1 MAIEVEGP
9 DGAVIEFPQ
18 GTDNATIQKAMAK
31 HYGAPKAAAAVTPA
45 KPGILESAFKAT
57 GIPAIASEF
66 SKASDAFNKD
76 MSSLGSTQR
85 PSVGTIAGNLASEI
99 AHPLAG
105 PIATA
110 GKLASA
116 ASNVGSAAAVP
127 VTAPLHQAFGQK
139 AGDLIASAIPF
150 AGEAR
155 EAQLAGQVAKEAGVG
170 QNTMRTALRAS
181 KAAEP
186 APATSNALKVAAKAA
201 APEDAD
207 YAKAVADL
215 QKEGVS
221 LTRGMSGGKGAK
233 SLEEAMKSNPFTRE
247 GTVQAERDAFDS
259 LNRAAYNRAL
269 SPVGLKYDPK
279 GPVGYQGIKR
289 VGQTLGTEFDKLIP
303 DLKLVQDK
311 HLAMDLDD
319 IKQDVSELPKA
330 QQEQYE
336 TIMRNRFFSPL
347 VKKGGQL
354 NGQDF
359 KDMESGLSQ
368 EAADWKSSGD
378 PAQRKLGHALDAS
391 LGALRDNLER
401 TSNPNVR
408 DRLKAVNTGWANFVR
423 LQGAA
428 ANRVTSEGR
437 FTPGDLLSSVKRS
450 DKSVRKGAFAR
461 GDALLQDLGTNAQ
474 KVMGN
479 TIPDSGTGYRL
490 AQLARMGGAGGV
502 GAMVGH
508 IPGALVG
515 MAAEPATNAL
525 ARAYAAGRA
534 SEAAPSAKNM
544 IKMALGQAQQKRA
557 VQAAKVAPAQNALAT
572 QIRPGQPPPPQIGPG
587 NTGTPQ

>member
-31 HYGAPKAAAAVTPA
+31 HYGAPKPAAPAAVA
-45 KPGILESAFKAT
+45 KPSILDSLYKAT
-57 GIPAIASEF
+57 GIPAIGAEF

-76 MSSLGSTQR
+76 VASLGSTQR
-85 PSVGTIAGNLASEI
+85 PTIGGIASNIASEI
-99 AHPLAG
+99 ARPFSG
-105 PIATA
+105 PVATA
-110 GKLASA
+110 GKVASA
-116 ASNVGSAAAVP
+116 ASDVATGAAAP
-127 VTAPLHQAFGQK
+127 AMGPLHQAFGER
-139 AGDLIASAIPF
+139 AGDVVAMALPGV
-150 AGEAR
+150 GEAR
-155 EAQLAGQVAKEAGVG
+155 EAQLVGQVAKEAGVG
-170 QNTMRTALRAS
+170 QNTMRTALQAS
-181 KAAEP
+181 KTGE
-186 APATSNALKVAAKAA
+186 SAA
-201 APEDAD
+201 ASNNAMKAVAGKASSDPD

-215 QKEGVS
+215 QKEGVG
-221 LTRGMSGGKGAK
+221 LTRGMAGGKGAK

-269 SPVGLKYDPK
+269 SPVGLKYDAK

-289 VGQTLGTEFDKLIP
+289 VGQTLGAEFDKLIP

-336 TIMRNRFFSPL
+336 TIMRNRFFGPL

-368 EAADWKSSGD
+368 EASDWKSSGD
-378 PAQRKLGHALDAS
+378 PAQRKLGNALDAS

-401 TSNPNVR
+401 TSAPNVR
-408 DRLKAVNTGWANFVR
+408 DRLKDVNTGWANFVR

-437 FTPGDLLSSVKRS
+437 FTPGDLLSAVKRS

-461 GDALLQDLGTNAQ
+461 GDALLQDLGANAQ

-490 AQLARMGGAGGV
+490 AQLARMGGASGV

-508 IPGALVG
+508 LPGALVG

-525 ARAYAAGRA
+525 ARAYAAGKA

-557 VQAAKVAPAQNALAT
+557 VQAAKAVPAQNALAT
-572 QIRPGQPPPPQIGPG
+572 QIRPGQPPPPQIGQG